1 MTTTPYKRIGR
12 RSIRPDG
19 LEKVT
24 GKARFGADYH
34 LPGMLIGVVVR
45 SPHAH
50 ATIKSIDTTAASK
63 MPGVKA
69 VITHSDFPEISSE
82 EAMSGES
89 VVDFRDLSRNIMARD
104 KVLYVGH
111 PVAAVAASSLKAAEA
126 AARAI
131 EIEYEPHAHV
141 LTVDEAMAAGA
152 PILHADM
159 RTSGADASDD
169 APTNIAKRHVFER
182 GDPDAAFE
190 QADLVVEREFTT
202 RQVHQGYI
210 EPHAVV
216 ADTGE
221 DGRSIV
227 WCSSQGH
234 FLVRDQTAK
243 VLGWEPSRLKV
254 IPAEIGGGFGGK
266 TTIYLEPLA
275 VQLSA
280 KSGRPVK
287 MVMDRAEVFTASG
300 PGPGGRVR
308 AKIGARADGKLVAA
322 EVFMAFEAG
331 AFKGSPVGAACQTS
345 LAPYE
350 IYDVSVVGLDVVV
363 NTPKVAAYRAPGAPI
378 SAFGVESI
386 LDEIADKL
394 SIDPIEL
401 RYRNAVE
408 EGVESTYG
416 PTFKRIGFK
425 ETLEAIRNHPH
436 YSAPLGPNQG
446 RGVASGYWF
455 NAGLDSSAT
464 VSIHEDG
471 TASLLTGSPDIGGS
485 RASMAL
491 MAAEAL
497 GIDETRIRPS
507 IVDTDSIGYTDV
519 TGGSRVTFAT
529 GMAVVE
535 ACGDVVQILRQRAA
549 TMWGVELEEVEW
561 QEGQAQHVSGSKPP
575 LPLAEIAKSAP
586 KTGGPI
592 AATASLTARGVGPAF
607 STQVCDV
614 QVDPE
619 TGLVTVLRYTTAQD
633 AGRAIHP
640 SYVEGQMQGGV
651 AQGIGWALNEEYI
664 YDDAGRMENP
674 MFLDYRMPVA
684 SDLPMIDTVI
694 VEVPN
699 PGHPYGVRG
708 VGEVGIV
715 PPPAALAN
723 AIHSATGVRIT
734 DLPMSPPRVLHA
746 IQEDETDGSSASGG

>member
-1 MTTTPYKRIGR
+1 MTTQSYKWIGR
-12 RSIRPDG
+12 RSVRPDG
-19 LEKVT
+19 LDKVT

-34 LPGMLIGVVVR
+34 LPGMLTGVVVR

-50 ATIKSIDTTAASK
+50 AVIKSIDTSAAAA

-69 VITHSDFPEISSE
+69 IITSDDFPEISSE

-89 VVDFRDLSRNIMARD
+89 VVDFRDLSRNVMARD
-104 KVLYVGH
+104 KVLYIGH
-111 PVAAVAASSLKAAEA
+111 PVAAIAATTRQEAEA

-131 EIEYEPHAHV
+131 DIEYETLPHV
-141 LTVDEAMAAGA
+141 LDAVEAMQPDA
-152 PILHADM
+152 PILHEDLETA
-159 RTSGADASDD
+159 GAESDGGG
-169 APTNIAKRHVFER
+169 PTNVAKRHVFER
-182 GDPDAAFE
+182 GDVESAFAS
-190 QADLVVEREFTT
+190 ADVVIEREFKT

-221 DGRSIV
+221 DGRALV

-234 FLVRDQTAK
+234 FLVRNQTAK

-275 VQLSA
+275 VRLSA

-287 MVMDRAEVFTASG
+287 LVMGRDEVFMASG
-300 PGPGGRVR
+300 PGPGGHVRV
-308 AKIGARADGKLVAA
+308 KMGARSDGKIVAA
-322 EVFMAFEAG
+322 EAWMAFDAG
-331 AFKGSPVGAACQTS
+331 AFKGSPVGAACQTVF
-345 LAPYE
+345 APYD
-350 IYDVSVVGLDVVV
+350 IHDVSIEGLDVVV

-378 SAFGVESI
+378 AAFAAESV
-386 LDEIADKL
+386 LDELAAEL

-408 EGVESTYG
+408 EGTESTYG

-425 ETLEAIRNHPH
+425 ETLEAVKDHPH

-446 RGVASGYWF
+446 RGVASGFWF

-471 TASLLTGSPDIGGS
+471 TASVLTGSPDIGGS

-491 MAAEAL
+491 MAAEVL

-535 ACGDVVQILRQRAA
+535 ACGEIVNTLRSRAA
-549 TMWGVELEEVEW
+549 KMWGIDVEEVEW
-561 QEGQAQHVSGSKPP
+561 QHGQAQQKSGAEPP
-575 LPLAEIAKSAP
+575 LSLGQIASSAP

-592 AATASLTARGVGPAF
+592 TATASLTARGVGPAF

-614 QVDPE
+614 EVDPE
-619 TGLVTVLRYTTAQD
+619 TGLVKVLRYTTAQD

-640 SYVEGQMQGGV
+640 GYVEGQMQGGV
-651 AQGIGWALNEEYI
+651 VQGIGWALNEEYI
-664 YDDAGRMENP
+664 YDESGRMENP

-715 PPPAALAN
+715 PPLAALAN
-723 AIHSATGVRIT
+723 AIHAATGVRMRE
-734 DLPMSPPRVLHA
+734 LPMSPPKVIAEMKR
-746 IQEDETDGSSASGG
+746 SANGGASAPAG